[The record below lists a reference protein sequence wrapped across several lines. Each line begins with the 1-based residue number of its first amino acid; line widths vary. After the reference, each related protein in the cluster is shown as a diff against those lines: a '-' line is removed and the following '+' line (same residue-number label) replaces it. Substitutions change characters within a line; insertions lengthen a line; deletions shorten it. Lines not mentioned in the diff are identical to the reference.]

1 MAVTKRGQG
10 MQRTSLKSRENILQV
25 RFHPELIGEL
35 STRLYSDRLAPVREL
50 IANAW
55 DEDARHVRIR
65 IRENSIT
72 FQDDGNGITD
82 PQQFLTKGDPSKRER
97 LVSKIYRRRLVG
109 QKGLGVLSVF
119 MMGDKCEVTTKTGK
133 NEGFMML
140 LDKSRMLSDL
150 TAVSIPLTRFDIG
163 SPSGTIFKI
172 MGLSGSYTSKEISNY
187 IAIAFRPQLG
197 VRFKISVN
205 GKSIK
210 PPPLPKGKVY
220 SKLIRLGKG
229 RRLTAN
235 LIDPERSEERVAVLH
250 YNPILIKS
258 IRLQERPHLTGY
270 LQTDFLHVR
279 TDRSEFLRD
288 EEYKRFEKGLH
299 SFIKDIPPS
308 TEMAGKRLLRNLRR
322 ISRLL
327 VGVINE
333 IGLPIIDSGKV
344 RSGAPLP
351 LPSERKISMQ
361 DSRIS
366 IVKKKSKPIGR
377 RIRIR
382 FYSQNPQ
389 LASRLPPSIAK
400 GVNIE
405 CHELSPSEP
414 PVQRTSG
421 NTMIINLSFPH
432 IGSLLRL
439 PEESREFALI
449 PYVARGYA
457 EFIIRDPSELM
468 QVADHVTA
476 ELTKRYLQ
484 SKRP

>member
-1 MAVTKRGQG
+1 
-10 MQRTSLKSRENILQV
+10 MQRTSLRSGENLLEV

-35 STRLYSDRLAPVREL
+35 STRLYSDRFAPVREL
-50 IANAW
+50 IANSW
-55 DEDARHVRIR
+55 DEDARHVRVQL
-65 IRENSIT
+65 REDSIT
-72 FQDDGNGITD
+72 FQDDGNGIVD
-82 PQQFLTKGDPSKRER
+82 PQQFLTKGDPSKKER

-133 NEGFMML
+133 NRGFKIL

-150 TAVSIPLTRFDIG
+150 TAVSLPLTRFDIG
-163 SPSGTIFKI
+163 SSSGTLFKI
-172 MGLSGSYTSKEISNY
+172 MGLSSLYSSKEISNY
-187 IAIAFRPQLG
+187 IGVAFRPQLG

-220 SKLIRLGKG
+220 SKIVRLGKG
-229 RRLTAN
+229 RTLRAN

-250 YNPILIKS
+250 YNPILVKS

-270 LQTDFLHVR
+270 LETDFLRVR

-288 EEYKRFEKGLH
+288 EEYKRFERGLH

-333 IGLPIIDSGKV
+333 IGLPITGSGKAA
-344 RSGAPLP
+344 SGLLLS
-351 LPSERKISMQ
+351 LPSGRKISNQ
-361 DSRIS
+361 EERVSILKRKSR
-366 IVKKKSKPIGR
+366 PIGR
-377 RIRIR
+377 RIRVR
-382 FYSQNPQ
+382 FYSLSPQ
-389 LASRLPPSIAK
+389 LASRLPRNIAK

-421 NTMIINLSFPH
+421 NTIIINLSFPH

-439 PEESREFALI
+439 PEEGREFALI

-457 EFIIRDPSELM
+457 EFITRDPSELM
-468 QVADHVTA
+468 EVADHVTA
-476 ELTKRYLQ
+476 ELTNRYLQ
-484 SKRP
+484 SKQS